1 MNTNNNNSHPI
12 SDSTRRIIDEL
23 ILHGLHRGETYPI
36 EFAFF
41 GDRGALNRL
50 RDHLVAAGFR
60 EDASQSDEMLVVL
73 RETQLDYQSIGVA
86 LASMQGLA
94 EKFGVGFDGWSCSV
108 N

>member
-1 MNTNNNNSHPI
+1 MTPGA
-12 SDSTRRIIDEL
+12 TRRTKELPAYNRNDAARHRPIDFSRASSW
-23 ILHGLHRGETYPI
+23 GTYPM

-73 RETQLDYQSIGVA
+73 RETQLDYESIGVA
-86 LASMQGLA
+86 LAKGSPKNLVLLSM
-94 EKFGVGFDGWSCSV
+94 DGAAL
-108 N
+108 